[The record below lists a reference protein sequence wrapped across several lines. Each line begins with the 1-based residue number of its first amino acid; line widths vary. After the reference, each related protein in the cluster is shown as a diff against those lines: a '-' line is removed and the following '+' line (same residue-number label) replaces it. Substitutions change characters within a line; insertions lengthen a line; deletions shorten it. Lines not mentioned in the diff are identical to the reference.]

1 MFGQRCDGKSL
12 ALGPAY
18 KKETAMGQATS
29 GVERESSSS
38 SEPRHHHQPS
48 ITTIVQEDSIQ
59 QIDEEPSSPCCTQ
72 SRPDSCWSI
81 HCDRTDQAP
90 YSLGKHTG
98 EMMTSTSLLGLPRK
112 NPSADLA
119 FFLQTTGPVA
129 PHRRPSKAEH
139 RPRSGV
145 ATPTKKA
152 LHFLKLRPRRAKKTF
167 VTPYDRLEDSLNFR
181 DEGGLLLDGVEQRQ
195 TSSGQKYLYVVPK
208 LAEEEDKAMKVEA
221 LGRLSEEI
229 EEKAPALRQVAIVSR
244 PDILESSISISIEDD
259 NWFSTIGSNY
269 SRQIDGP
276 YSPAPPRYSPT
287 LISKSSAHLPLSRDT
302 TVRVV
307 DHSSP
312 IRPRASNPPTPQ
324 PESAT
329 SMAESYRID
338 LPVHPAKRSFD
349 ACRALSSHPVNAE
362 PGLTALPKMPP
373 PKPPVNFP
381 SPGREVEMKHP
392 SPRRFASHP
401 VLLQRASSIAS
412 SLYPRSFS
420 DSPGPPPPR
429 SPLRLGR
436 DPRTIEGIIATH
448 TSVHSRKADAKI
460 APSIETVAEYS
471 TEYNEV
477 LAAMQPTVTTD
488 CTGPIKRP
496 RSRGKSSIA
505 HPAYPSSRKEREER
519 IRSRKIR
526 DRSNGSRTI
535 DAVVNTTPP
544 QSLTRRLRK
553 ARPQIQIPEL
563 KPAPLVT
570 RASSSASSIASWKKI
585 TECTRTPV
593 SPVPSQDS
601 PGSNGE
607 KTGYTPVS
615 PTTSNGSTSAEA
627 RMALSPVMLVA
638 EEIPVP
644 KTKSTPKP
652 AKLVLRDGKS
662 YAPRPRSAS
671 IPHAVLKRRSR
682 TGSHTSAMQQT
693 TPRSVSP
700 MQHTSK
706 EDSPPLPSPPPNRAL
721 PPTPPASG
729 SERPAKIRATEAKKH
744 LPIPPVYEILP
755 KAHTPP
761 KRSDPLPHVVTRAQ
775 RKSISPKD
783 SSLGSK
789 PTTAMSAKTDTA
801 RLEALEKQNAMLS
814 AALVAVLRTNGAING
829 PLSAL
834 AAVTESES
842 PVRAMA
848 WESRVARRSAASQ
861 GAGSH
866 TASSSNGSALEMY
879 ISTRRGS
886 RQGCGGA

>member
-38 SEPRHHHQPS
+38 SSEPHRHQPS

-59 QIDEEPSSPCCTQ
+59 QIDEEPSSPCYPQ

-181 DEGGLLLDGVEQRQ
+181 DEGGLLLDGVEQGQ

-208 LAEEEDKAMKVEA
+208 LVEEDKEMKVEA
-221 LGRLSEEI
+221 LGRLSEEV
-229 EEKAPALRQVAIVSR
+229 EEKAPALS

-276 YSPAPPRYSPT
+276 YSPAPPRYSPASMCKT
-287 LISKSSAHLPLSRDT
+287 SAQLPLGKDT

-324 PESAT
+324 PESAI
-329 SMAESYRID
+329 SMAESYRSD
-338 LPVHPAKRSFD
+338 LPDHPAKRSFD
-349 ACRALSSHPVNAE
+349 ACRALSSHPVNVE
-362 PGLTALPKMPP
+362 PGLTALPKMPL
-373 PKPPVNFP
+373 PKPPVNLP
-381 SPGREVEMKHP
+381 SPGREVEIKHP

-448 TSVHSRKADAKI
+448 TSVHSRKAEAKV

-471 TEYNEV
+471 TEYNEI

-496 RSRGKSSIA
+496 RSRGKSSIT

-519 IRSRKIR
+519 IRTRKLR
-526 DRSNGSRTI
+526 DRSNASRTI
-535 DAVVNTTPP
+535 DTVVNATPP
-544 QSLTRRLRK
+544 PSLTRRLRK

-615 PTTSNGSTSAEA
+615 PTASNGSNSADV

-662 YAPRPRSAS
+662 FAPRPRSAS
-671 IPHAVLKRRSR
+671 IPYAALKRRSR
-682 TGSHTSAMQQT
+682 TGSHTPAMQQT
-693 TPRSVSP
+693 PPRYVSP

-755 KAHTPP
+755 KASAPP
-761 KRSDPLPHVVTRAQ
+761 KRTDLLPPVVTQAQ

-783 SSLGSK
+783 FLGSK
-789 PTTAMSAKTDTA
+789 PTTAVSTKPDAAA

-834 AAVTESES
+834 AAATTEPES

-866 TASSSNGSALEMY
+866 AASSSNGSALEMY
-879 ISTRRGS
+879 MSTRRGS

>member
-38 SEPRHHHQPS
+38 EPGHHQPS
-48 ITTIVQEDSIQ
+48 ITTIVREDSIQ

-90 YSLGKHTG
+90 YALGKHAG

-139 RPRSGV
+139 RLRSGV

-181 DEGGLLLDGVEQRQ
+181 DAGGLLLDGVEQRQ

-208 LAEEEDKAMKVEA
+208 LVEEDKETKVEA

-229 EEKAPALRQVAIVSR
+229 EEKAPALS

-276 YSPAPPRYSPT
+276 YSPAPPRYSPVSMCKT
-287 LISKSSAHLPLSRDT
+287 SAHLLLGKDT

-324 PESAT
+324 PESAI
-329 SMAESYRID
+329 SMAESYRSD
-338 LPVHPAKRSFD
+338 LPDHPAKRSSN
-349 ACRALSSHPVNAE
+349 ACRALSSHPVNVE

-373 PKPPVNFP
+373 PKPPVNLP
-381 SPGREVEMKHP
+381 SPGREVEIKHP

-448 TSVHSRKADAKI
+448 TSVHSRKAEAKV
-460 APSIETVAEYS
+460 ASSIETVAEYS
-471 TEYNEV
+471 TEYNEI

-496 RSRGKSSIA
+496 RSRGKSSIT

-519 IRSRKIR
+519 IRTRKLR
-526 DRSNGSRTI
+526 NRSNGSRTI
-535 DAVVNTTPP
+535 DTVVNATPP
-544 QSLTRRLRK
+544 QSLMRRLRK

-615 PTTSNGSTSAEA
+615 PTASNGSTSAEA

-662 YAPRPRSAS
+662 FAPRPRSAS
-671 IPHAVLKRRSR
+671 IPHAALKRRSR
-682 TGSHTSAMQQT
+682 TGSHTPTMQQT
-693 TPRSVSP
+693 PPRSVSP
-700 MQHTSK
+700 MQHTSE

-755 KAHTPP
+755 KASTPP
-761 KRSDPLPHVVTRAQ
+761 KRSDPLPHVVTQAQ

-783 SSLGSK
+783 FSSGSK
-789 PTTAMSAKTDTA
+789 PTTTASTKLDSAA

-834 AAVTESES
+834 AAATTEPES

-866 TASSSNGSALEMY
+866 AASSSNGSALEMY
-879 ISTRRGS
+879 MSTRRGS

>member
-38 SEPRHHHQPS
+38 EPGHHQPS
-48 ITTIVQEDSIQ
+48 ITTTVREDSIQ

-90 YSLGKHTG
+90 YALGKHAG

-208 LAEEEDKAMKVEA
+208 LVEEDKEMKVEA

-229 EEKAPALRQVAIVSR
+229 EERAPALS

-276 YSPAPPRYSPT
+276 YSPAPPRYSPASMCKT
-287 LISKSSAHLPLSRDT
+287 SAHLPLGKDT

-307 DHSSP
+307 DRSSP

-329 SMAESYRID
+329 SMAESYRSD
-338 LPVHPAKRSFD
+338 LPDHPAKRSFD
-349 ACRALSSHPVNAE
+349 ACRALSSHPVNVE
-362 PGLTALPKMPP
+362 PGLTALPKMPL
-373 PKPPVNFP
+373 PKPAVNLP
-381 SPGREVEMKHP
+381 SPGREVEIKHP

-436 DPRTIEGIIATH
+436 NPRTVEGIIATH
-448 TSVHSRKADAKI
+448 TSVHSRKFEAKV

-471 TEYNEV
+471 TEYNEA

-496 RSRGKSSIA
+496 RSRGKSSIS
-505 HPAYPSSRKEREER
+505 HLAYPSSRKERDQR
-519 IRSRKIR
+519 IRTRKLR
-526 DRSNGSRTI
+526 DQSNGSRTI
-535 DAVVNTTPP
+535 DTVVNATPP
-544 QSLTRRLRK
+544 PSLTRRLRK

-585 TECTRTPV
+585 TECTRTLV

-601 PGSNGE
+601 PGSNSE

-615 PTTSNGSTSAEA
+615 PTASNRSASAEA

-638 EEIPVP
+638 EEIPVL

-662 YAPRPRSAS
+662 FAPRPRSAS
-671 IPHAVLKRRSR
+671 IPHAALKRRSR
-682 TGSHTSAMQQT
+682 TGSHTPTMQQT
-693 TPRSVSP
+693 PPRSVSP

-744 LPIPPVYEILP
+744 LPIPPVYEIMP
-755 KAHTPP
+755 KASTPP
-761 KRSDPLPHVVTRAQ
+761 KRTDPLPHVVTQAQ
-775 RKSISPKD
+775 RKSISPKEF
-783 SSLGSK
+783 SSGSK
-789 PTTAMSAKTDTA
+789 PTTTASSKLDSAA

-814 AALVAVLRTNGAING
+814 AALVAVLRTNGAIND

-834 AAVTESES
+834 AAAAEPES

-866 TASSSNGSALEMY
+866 AASSSNGSALEMY
-879 ISTRRGS
+879 MSTRRGS
-886 RQGCGGA
+886 RQRCGGA

>member
-18 KKETAMGQATS
+18 EEEIAMGQATS

-38 SEPRHHHQPS
+38 EPGHHQPG
-48 ITTIVQEDSIQ
+48 ITTIVRENSIQ
-59 QIDEEPSSPCCTQ
+59 PIDEEPSSPCCTQ

-90 YSLGKHTG
+90 YALGKHAG

-167 VTPYDRLEDSLNFR
+167 VTPYDH
-181 DEGGLLLDGVEQRQ
+181 
-195 TSSGQKYLYVVPK
+195 
-208 LAEEEDKAMKVEA
+208 
-221 LGRLSEEI
+221 
-229 EEKAPALRQVAIVSR
+229 

-259 NWFSTIGSNY
+259 NWFSTIGSSY

-276 YSPAPPRYSPT
+276 YSPAPPRYSPVSMCKT
-287 LISKSSAHLPLSRDT
+287 SAHLPLGKDT
-302 TVRVV
+302 TVQVV
-307 DHSSP
+307 DYSSP

-324 PESAT
+324 PESAIL
-329 SMAESYRID
+329 MAESYRSD
-338 LPVHPAKRSFD
+338 LPDHPAKRSFD
-349 ACRALSSHPVNAE
+349 ACRALSSHPVNVE
-362 PGLTALPKMPP
+362 PGLTALPKMPL
-373 PKPPVNFP
+373 PKPAVNLP
-381 SPGREVEMKHP
+381 SPGREVEIKHP
-392 SPRRFASHP
+392 SARRFASHP

-429 SPLRLGR
+429 SPLRLGC
-436 DPRTIEGIIATH
+436 DLRTIEGIIATH
-448 TSVHSRKADAKI
+448 TSVYSQKVEAKV

-471 TEYNEV
+471 TEYNEA

-496 RSRGKSSIA
+496 RLRGKSSIT
-505 HPAYPSSRKEREER
+505 HPAYPSLRKEREER
-519 IRSRKIR
+519 IQTRKLR

-535 DAVVNTTPP
+535 DTVVNATPP

-553 ARPQIQIPEL
+553 ARPQMQIPKL

-601 PGSNGE
+601 PGSNSE

-615 PTTSNGSTSAEA
+615 RTASNESTSAEA
-627 RMALSPVMLVA
+627 RIALSPVMPVA

-652 AKLVLRDGKS
+652 AKLVLRDSKS
-662 YAPRPRSAS
+662 FAPRPRSAS
-671 IPHAVLKRRSR
+671 IPHAALKRRSR
-682 TGSHTSAMQQT
+682 TGSHTPTIQQT
-693 TPRSVSP
+693 PPRSVSP

-755 KAHTPP
+755 KASTPP
-761 KRSDPLPHVVTRAQ
+761 KRSDPLPHVVTQAQ

-783 SSLGSK
+783 FSSGSK
-789 PTTAMSAKTDTA
+789 PTTTATSKLDSAA

-834 AAVTESES
+834 VAATTEPES

-866 TASSSNGSALEMY
+866 AASSSNGSALEMY
-879 ISTRRGS
+879 MSTRRGS

>member
-38 SEPRHHHQPS
+38 EPGHHQPS
-48 ITTIVQEDSIQ
+48 ITTTVREDSIQ

-90 YSLGKHTG
+90 YALGKHAG

-208 LAEEEDKAMKVEA
+208 LVEEDKEMKVEA
-221 LGRLSEEI
+221 LGRLSEEV
-229 EEKAPALRQVAIVSR
+229 EEKAPALSH
-244 PDILESSISISIEDD
+244 DILESSISISIEDD

-276 YSPAPPRYSPT
+276 YSPAPPRYSPVSMCKT
-287 LISKSSAHLPLSRDT
+287 SAHLPLGKDT

-324 PESAT
+324 PESAI
-329 SMAESYRID
+329 SMAESYRSD
-338 LPVHPAKRSFD
+338 LPDHPAKRSFD
-349 ACRALSSHPVNAE
+349 ACRALSSHPVNVE

-373 PKPPVNFP
+373 LKPPVNLP
-381 SPGREVEMKHP
+381 SPG
-392 SPRRFASHP
+392 
-401 VLLQRASSIAS
+401 Q
-412 SLYPRSFS
+412 
-420 DSPGPPPPR
+420 
-429 SPLRLGR
+429 
-436 DPRTIEGIIATH
+436 
-448 TSVHSRKADAKI
+448 
-460 APSIETVAEYS
+460 
-471 TEYNEV
+471 YNEA

-496 RSRGKSSIA
+496 RSRGKSSIS

-519 IRSRKIR
+519 IRTRKLR
-526 DRSNGSRTI
+526 DQSNGSRTI
-535 DAVVNTTPP
+535 DTVVNATPP
-544 QSLTRRLRK
+544 PSLTRRLRK

-570 RASSSASSIASWKKI
+570 RASSSASSIANWKKI

-615 PTTSNGSTSAEA
+615 PTASNGSTSAEA

-662 YAPRPRSAS
+662 FAPRPRSAS
-671 IPHAVLKRRSR
+671 IPHAALKRRSR
-682 TGSHTSAMQQT
+682 TGSHTPTMQQT
-693 TPRSVSP
+693 PPRSVSP
-700 MQHTSK
+700 MQHASK

-755 KAHTPP
+755 KAITPP
-761 KRSDPLPHVVTRAQ
+761 KRSDPLPHVVTQAQ

-783 SSLGSK
+783 FSSGSK
-789 PTTAMSAKTDTA
+789 PTTTASFKLDSAA

-834 AAVTESES
+834 AAAATEPES

-866 TASSSNGSALEMY
+866 AASSSNGSALEMY
-879 ISTRRGS
+879 MSTRRGS

>member
-18 KKETAMGQATS
+18 EKEIAMGQATS

-38 SEPRHHHQPS
+38 EPGHHQPS
-48 ITTIVQEDSIQ
+48 ITTIVREDSIQ

-90 YSLGKHTG
+90 YALGKHAG

-167 VTPYDRLEDSLNFR
+167 VTPYDR
-181 DEGGLLLDGVEQRQ
+181 
-195 TSSGQKYLYVVPK
+195 
-208 LAEEEDKAMKVEA
+208 
-221 LGRLSEEI
+221 
-229 EEKAPALRQVAIVSR
+229 

-276 YSPAPPRYSPT
+276 YSPAPPRYSPVSMCKT
-287 LISKSSAHLPLSRDT
+287 SAHLPLGKDT

-324 PESAT
+324 PESAI
-329 SMAESYRID
+329 SMAMSYRSD
-338 LPVHPAKRSFD
+338 LPDHPAKRSFD
-349 ACRALSSHPVNAE
+349 ACRALSSHPVNVE
-362 PGLTALPKMPP
+362 PGLTALPKMPL
-373 PKPPVNFP
+373 PKPAVNLP
-381 SPGREVEMKHP
+381 SPGREVEIKHP

-448 TSVHSRKADAKI
+448 TSVHSRKFEAKV

-471 TEYNEV
+471 TEYNEI

-496 RSRGKSSIA
+496 RSRGKSSIT

-519 IRSRKIR
+519 IRTRKLR

-535 DAVVNTTPP
+535 DTVVNATPP

-615 PTTSNGSTSAEA
+615 PTASNGSTSAEA

-662 YAPRPRSAS
+662 FAPRPRSAS
-671 IPHAVLKRRSR
+671 IPHAALKRRSR
-682 TGSHTSAMQQT
+682 TGSHTPAMQQT
-693 TPRSVSP
+693 PPRSVSP
-700 MQHTSK
+700 MQHASK

-755 KAHTPP
+755 KASTPP
-761 KRSDPLPHVVTRAQ
+761 KRSDPLPHVVTQAQ

-783 SSLGSK
+783 FSSGSK
-789 PTTAMSAKTDTA
+789 PTTTASSKLDSAA

-834 AAVTESES
+834 AAATEPES

-848 WESRVARRSAASQ
+848 LESRVARRSAASQ

-866 TASSSNGSALEMY
+866 AASSSNGSALEMY
-879 ISTRRGS
+879 MSTRRGS